1 MSPTDAP
8 TGAPARHVE
17 LPSAADLDAARKL
30 IAEHLPPT
38 PVVRVRLPGPGGPG
52 AAGEEID
59 AVLKLETMQPTGSF
73 KVRGALVAVAAAAG
87 RGGPVVTASAGNHGL
102 GVAFAAGR
110 LGVPATV
117 VVPTAAS
124 SAKVAALRRMDV
136 ELVQHGDGYEGA
148 ERHALALAERGATF
162 VSPYND
168 RHVMAGQATIAAE
181 VAEQVGDDVTLVVPV
196 GGGGLIGGIALGVAA
211 RDGGPGTA
219 SGDGPAG
226 PTRVVGVEA
235 AASPAV
241 SAAVAAG
248 RTVTVPIGETLA
260 DGLGGNL
267 EPGAVT
273 PDAARGRVH
282 SWVQV
287 GEPAIAAAIRALA
300 TRCGLV
306 AEAAAAVA
314 PAALM
319 GGLVPVAGTPVVV
332 LTGRN
337 IAAALLAR
345 LLADGQA
352 PPEGPEVALSF
363 DPSAG

>member
-1 MSPTDAP
+1 MS
-8 TGAPARHVE
+8 PARHVE
-17 LPSAADLDAARKL
+17 LPTPDDLTAARKL
-30 IAEHLPPT
+30 VAEHLPPT

-52 AAGEEID
+52 DEVE

-73 KVRGALVAVAAAAG
+73 KVRGALVAVAAAAAG
-87 RGGPVVTASAGNHGL
+87 RAGPVVTASAGNHGL

-117 VVPTAAS
+117 VVPTTAS
-124 SAKVAALRRMDV
+124 PAKVGALRRMDV
-136 ELVQHGDGYEGA
+136 ELVQHGDDYEGA

-168 RHVMAGQATIAAE
+168 RHVMAGQATVAAE
-181 VAEQVGDDVTLVVPV
+181 VAEQVGEDVTLVVPV

-211 RDGGPGTA
+211 RDGGPDAGA
-219 SGDGPAG
+219 GPAG
-226 PTRVVGVEA
+226 RTRVVGVEA

-248 RTVTVPIGETLA
+248 AAVTVPIGETLA

-287 GEPAIAAAIRALA
+287 GEPAIAGAIRALV

-319 GGLVPVAGTPVVV
+319 GGLVPVVGTPVVV

-337 IAAALLAR
+337 IAAGLLAR
-345 LLADGQA
+345 LLAGG
-352 PPEGPEVALSF
+352 EGPEVALSIG
-363 DPSAG
+363 PSAG

>member
-1 MSPTDAP
+1 MSPT
-8 TGAPARHVE
+8 RHVE
-17 LPSAADLDAARKL
+17 LPTPDDLDAARKL
-30 IAEHLPPT
+30 VAEHLPPT

-52 AAGEEID
+52 DGID

-73 KVRGALVAVAAAAG
+73 KVRGALVAVAAAG
-87 RGGPVVTASAGNHGL
+87 TDRPVVTASAGNHGL

-117 VVPTAAS
+117 VVPTTAS
-124 SAKVAALRRMDV
+124 PAKVDALRRMDV
-136 ELVQHGDGYEGA
+136 ELVQHGDDYEGA

-168 RHVMAGQATIAAE
+168 RHVMAGQATVAAE
-181 VAEQVGDDVTLVVPV
+181 VAEQVGEDVTLVVPV

-211 RDGGPGTA
+211 RDGGPDTG
-219 SGDGPAG
+219 AG
-226 PTRVVGVEA
+226 AAGAAGRTRIVGVEA

-248 RTVTVPIGETLA
+248 TTVTVPIGETLA

-287 GEPAIAAAIRALA
+287 GEPAIAAAIRALV

-337 IAAALLAR
+337 LAAGLLAR
-345 LLADGQA
+345 LLAGD
-352 PPEGPEVALSF
+352 EGPEVALSI
-363 DPSAG
+363 DPAAG